1 MVAFK
6 DTLPKRLGK
15 IIRQSM
21 VHPSMYNRTWYAD
34 VVSATQFRICTN
46 ADLTNYFDTRS
57 INGWGVAT
65 ETITDAT
72 RSNPVILT
80 MTGHG
85 YPNGQSVQGISG
97 VVGMTQ
103 LNGNSYYAQ

>member
-1 MVAFK
+1 M
-6 DTLPKRLGK
+6 D
-15 IIRQSM
+15 
-21 VHPSMYNRTWYAD
+21 
-34 VVSATQFRICTN
+34 
-46 ADLTNYFDTRS
+46 
-57 INGWGVAT
+57 GVLLLKQLLMQQ
-65 ETITDAT
+65 EVI
-72 RSNPVILT
+72 PVILT